1 MKSRIVNQKIKVLRN
16 KLGISQ
22 TMMAERL
29 GISQNAF
36 SKIELGQIDLTLNRL
51 YKIADVLE
59 VDVLD
64 LVRIEE
70 PS

>member
-1 MKSRIVNQKIKVLRN
+1 MYTKDLFMKSRIVNQKIKVLRN
-16 KLGISQ
+16 K
-22 TMMAERL
+22 L